1 LEVKPIFSINKSQK
15 EVKPIS
21 STHKYIERG
30 KTDIINTQITESLS
44 MYLCVQGISFISFYD
59 LFVEDIGFTPYCDL
73 CVEDIRFTTL
83 CDLCVDDIR
92 FTSFYIKRGKT
103 DIFNTQIPNT

>member
-1 LEVKPIFSINKSQK
+1 
-15 EVKPIS
+15 
-21 STHKYIERG
+21 
-30 KTDIINTQITESLS
+30 

-73 CVEDIRFTTL
+73 CVEDIRLTSL

-92 FTSFYIKRGKT
+92 FTTVSSTLKYIEKGKT
-103 DIFNTQIPNT
+103 DILNTQIHRKR